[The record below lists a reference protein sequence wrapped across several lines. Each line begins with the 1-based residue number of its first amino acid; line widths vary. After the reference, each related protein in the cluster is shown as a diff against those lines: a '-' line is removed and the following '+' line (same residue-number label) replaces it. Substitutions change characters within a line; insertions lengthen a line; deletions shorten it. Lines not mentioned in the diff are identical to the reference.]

1 MKILNGA
8 EIASYMKVNQ
18 AHTVK
23 ALNANGIYPKLVII
37 RDSESPVISKYVEL
51 KKAYGDDIGIEVED
65 WCREDVAGAI
75 EEANSDT
82 SVHGLIVQLPLNS
95 ELSLDEILGKI
106 IPKKDV
112 DGLNNYSSGDIRCFD
127 SATATAI
134 NWLLSAYDIPLSNL
148 KIALVGRGRLVGR
161 PLFRMW
167 QDSKYDVT
175 VFHRGDDLTQLVN
188 FDVIVSATGSPHLIT
203 NDLVKS
209 GAIIVDA
216 GTASEGG
223 VLVGDVADEVR
234 ERADLSAITP
244 KVGGVGPLTV
254 TALFE
259 HVLQAANQ
267 TSTNS

>member
-51 KKAYGDDIGIEVED
+51 KKAYGDDIGIGVED

-112 DGLNNYSSGDIRCFD
+112 DGLNSYSSGDIRCFD

-148 KIALVGRGRLVGR
+148 KSA
-161 PLFRMW
+161 
-167 QDSKYDVT
+167 VT
-175 VFHRGDDLTQLVN
+175 VSGPTPPTFGVMAERSARSRTS
-188 FDVIVSATGSPHLIT
+188 SATSP
-203 NDLVKS
+203 
-209 GAIIVDA
+209 
-216 GTASEGG
+216 
-223 VLVGDVADEVR
+223 
-234 ERADLSAITP
+234 
-244 KVGGVGPLTV
+244 
-254 TALFE
+254 
-259 HVLQAANQ
+259 
-267 TSTNS
+267 TSTPPSLAVPASTIMAPDFTRSFVIKCGEPVALTMTSKFTN